1 MSLPNLLRSSIM
13 LGLVPM
19 SVLMNDDDND
29 NKRDRHTSDGVSA
42 CIVPCFAFYPAL
54 SA

>member
-1 MSLPNLLRSSIM
+1 MDDFSFLQ
-13 LGLVPM
+13 
-19 SVLMNDDDND
+19 MNDDDDDGKQENC
-29 NKRDRHTSDGVSA
+29 HTNDGVDA

>member
-19 SVLMNDDDND
+19 SVLMIHDDYN
-29 NKRDRHTSDGVSA
+29 NKGDCHTNDGVSA
-42 CIVPCFAFYPAL
+42 RIVPCFAFYPAL